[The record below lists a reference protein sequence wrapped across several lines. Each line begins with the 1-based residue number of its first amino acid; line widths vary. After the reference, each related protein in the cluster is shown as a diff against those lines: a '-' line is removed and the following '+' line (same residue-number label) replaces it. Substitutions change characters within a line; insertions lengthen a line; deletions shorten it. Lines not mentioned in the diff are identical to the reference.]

1 MDFAP
6 SNSRI
11 PQGGKPSKPSRTAAE
26 VATVRGG
33 LQVLDLGLE
42 PFGLTLARQEEL
54 VKQRI
59 LGSVPDTLILVEH
72 PPVVTLGRAKQRG
85 NLLLDPAV
93 LLARGIEFFEVTRG
107 GDVTYHAP
115 GQLVGYPIFDLR
127 QHGRDVLKFCRGM
140 EASLISALG
149 EFGIAARAV
158 SGKAGVWVGE
168 KKIASLGISVRRWVT
183 FHGFALNVSTDLAGF
198 QVIRPCGEDS
208 RVMTSMAT
216 LLGRPVSMREVRRA
230 VVARFA
236 ETFSLTETFSLSA
249 TA

>member
-1 MDFAP
+1 MDFGP
-6 SNSRI
+6 SNSRTV
-11 PQGGKPSKPSRTAAE
+11 GPSNASRTAAE
-26 VATVRGG
+26 AVTVKPG
-33 LQVLDLGLE
+33 LHVLNLGLE
-42 PFGLTLARQEEL
+42 PFGRTLARQEEL
-54 VKQRI
+54 VGQRI
-59 LGSVPDTLILVEH
+59 LGAVPDTLILVEH

-85 NLLLDPAV
+85 NLLLDPAA
-93 LLARGIEFFEVTRG
+93 LLARSTEFFEVTRG

-149 EFGIAARAV
+149 EFGITARAV
-158 SGKAGVWVGE
+158 SGKAGVWVEG

-183 FHGFALNVSTDLAGF
+183 FHGFALNVSTDLTGF

-208 RVMTSMAT
+208 SVMTSMAA
-216 LLGRPVSMREVRRA
+216 LLGRPVPMPEVRRA

-236 ETFSLTETFSLSA
+236 EAFSLTETCSISA